1 MEKTETTAQ
10 RGARMEKKFEKI
22 LERRKQKV
30 QQDMLKT
37 IKKRTKGTGGKS
49 KVQKWERG
57 LMIPGLR
64 KANIAAAAREPTV
77 KRKTISKPSIL
88 KEMDQ
93 YKAKKD
99 KADNTKVEAHRRK
112 SKHDRMTR
120 RWEEAWKALKDKN
133 WVGTEEAYEAAELDI
148 PDYVRKHKAG
158 GKVKGYKKGGAITY
172 RMAGGQVVDN
182 SYD

>member
-99 KADNTKVEAHRRK
+99 KAAKSNGLERSREKFIWHEDEATPRIKLKKPKGVGKDSSSVTVDWDQLNKLK
-112 SKHDRMTR
+112 S
-120 RWEEAWKALKDKN
+120 
-133 WVGTEEAYEAAELDI
+133 
-148 PDYVRKHKAG
+148 G
-158 GKVKGYKKGGAITY
+158 GKVKGYKKGGPITY
-172 RMAGGQVVDN
+172 RMTGGQVVDN